1 MIGAHAV
8 ILFNSAGRVLAVD
21 GVRAGLPSR
30 RPLGLVWGVLTVLV
44 GANSVLGS
52 FGDPISLGAD
62 SLIGD
67 LVVVVAGA
75 LLLLASRGRHR
86 RVAQAAAVLAAVAGL
101 SLHAQL
107 GSTDPLLGGTAT
119 SAAHF
124 LSVAVAPGG

>member
-75 LLLLASRGRHR
+75 LLLLASRGRPR
-86 RVAQAAAVLAAVAGL
+86 RVAQAAAVAAVAGL

-107 GSTDPLLGGTAT
+107 GFTDPLHGGTAT

-124 LSVAVAPGG
+124 LFVAVAPGG